1 METMTYERL
10 TEIVEEANNRIDGCV
25 ERVYKKHGIPLDLVS
40 AGGMIPIF
48 ITDTSL
54 ENNIKNILAIF
65 TTNFGEGTFFQAMAD
80 KYETAFNKA
89 EIFINSRGLD
99 DEFNEYIKTAQ
110 YKKNQAKYET
120 AMSFPEN

>member
-1 METMTYERL
+1 METMTHERL
-10 TEIVEEANNRIDGCV
+10 TEIVEEANSRIDGCV
-25 ERVYKKHGIPLDLVS
+25 ERVYKKHGVPLEYVS

-80 KYETAFNKA
+80 KYEAKA
-89 EIFINSRGLD
+89 NIAAMFINSKELD
-99 DEFNEYIKTAQ
+99 NEFHEYIKTAQ
-110 YKKNQAKYET
+110 FKKNPAKYET
-120 AMSFPEN
+120 VMSFPKN

>member
-110 YKKNQAKYET
+110 YKKNPAKYET
-120 AMSFPEN
+120 VMTFPKN

>member
-1 METMTYERL
+1 METMTHERL

-25 ERVYKKHGIPLDLVS
+25 QRVYKKHNVPLDYVS

-80 KYETAFNKA
+80 KYETAFKKA
-89 EIFINSRGLD
+89 EMFINSKDLD
-99 DEFNEYIKTAQ
+99 DEFAEYIKTTK

-120 AMSFPEN
+120 VMSFPKN